1 MPRFRL
7 AWALAPLAHLA
18 LALLLLAAAPLPAA
32 ASVIGIDF
40 GTDWSKT
47 ALVRSGAPLDIVL
60 NTESKR
66 KTPSVVLV
74 RQGDRRYGSDAVAL
88 STRFPQD
95 NYPALKNLLGKLY
108 DDPIAA
114 AYRDT
119 FANRMVRDPVRGT
132 VSFTFNETTTF
143 SVEELVAMQL
153 AAAKKQAEDAGQ
165 EFVAGA
171 VLTVPPYWGQ
181 FERRALLDAAE
192 LANLRVLALVSDE
205 TAVALNY
212 ASGRTFGA
220 KPEHHIFYDMGAGS
234 TVAALVR
241 FQQATPA
248 AAGAGKKASSSA
260 TSNVVELEVQAVGY
274 DASLGGHSVDVKLQQ
289 HLAQEF
295 TKKHGS
301 KLSKNTHVANDH
313 RAMAKLL
320 REATRVKQIL
330 SANTDTFASVEG
342 LIQDLDFRTKVTRA
356 ELEAMSTDLAAR
368 VAAPAQQ
375 VLKQANITLDDLD
388 SLILVGGGARVPFVQ
403 AALADLVGERRIAK
417 NVNADEAAVMGAAFR
432 GAGLS
437 AQFRVRQIKVK
448 DVNMHPVEVAYD
460 AEPKAESAAATRNFH
475 TTFFSDKTVLG
486 AKKLM
491 TFKRQSDFE
500 FALAYKGQDAK
511 VPIVRAKVSGLATA
525 IESKKDTALDAPKI
539 KALIELTESGV
550 IAISDAA
557 AHFEVEQVD
566 KEAPSLKD
574 TVMNFFKGKKT
585 DEKAGGNADGD
596 VEEVKDELTAE
607 NVTLASAGTS
617 AAAGNATAAPTKKIV
632 TETVKL
638 DLTLDWQTVKPYD
651 AEMVAEAMI
660 RLAALDASDA
670 HRRKREE
677 ALNSLESFYYSGK
690 QLLFSEH
697 VELTSTQH
705 ERTTLQSAFDHV
717 SEWLYDAADSA
728 PLEELVAKLKNLK
741 EAHAPAWFRHEEYK
755 MRSGAVERFKGVV
768 AGARERLASWKE
780 DAERA
785 VADAAAAA
793 AGGGDDEKDGEETT
807 DTNATTTAAEG
818 AEDNNNA
825 NNAEGGETNT
835 TTTTTTTP
843 VTTTTKPKPKSFHHI
858 PADLDALETLLTRT
872 ETWFAE
878 KLAAQTKL
886 APHDTPA
893 LLTADLTARATKI
906 EKELE
911 RLSGVAAKAAKRA
924 AAAAAAA
931 AKRQKEDVKKA
942 GRNVEEETRKMA
954 EGLKEKLRKAT
965 EEMKKEAAAAKDR
978 VKGGA
983 EKEQEEG
990 NETTTS
996 TPTAPAGDGVHE
1008 EL

>member
-1 MPRFRL
+1 MARLCLASPRGFV
-7 AWALAPLAHLA
+7 AFACALA
-18 LALLLLAAAPLPAA
+18 LALTLLLAAAPQPAA

-74 RQGDRRYGSDAVAL
+74 KQGDRRYGSDAVAL

-119 FANRMVRDPVRGT
+119 FANRMVRDPIRGT

-212 ASGRTFGA
+212 ASGRTFGVR
-220 KPEHHIFYDMGAGS
+220 PEHHIFYDMGAGS

-241 FQQATPA
+241 FQQASPP
-248 AAGAGKKASSSA
+248 AGKKASSSA
-260 TSNVVELEVQAVGY
+260 SSNVVELEVQAVGY

-295 TKKHGS
+295 TKKHGL
-301 KLSKNTHVANDH
+301 KLSKHTDVSSDS

-330 SANTDTFASVEG
+330 SANTETFASVEG

-356 ELEAMSTDLAAR
+356 ELESMSTDLAAR
-368 VAAPAQQ
+368 VAAPVQQ

-460 AEPKAESAAATRNFH
+460 AEPKESVATRNFH

-500 FALAYKGQDAK
+500 FSLAYKGEDTK
-511 VPIVRAKVSGLATA
+511 IPIVRAKISGLAAA
-525 IESKKDTALDAPKI
+525 IESKKGTALDSPKV

-550 IAISDAA
+550 ISISEPAA
-557 AHFEVEQVD
+557 YFEVEQVD

-574 TVMNFFKGKKT
+574 TVMNFFKGKKP
-585 DEKAGGNADGD
+585 DDKAGGNADGD

-651 AEMVAEAMI
+651 AEMVAEARI

-670 HRRKREE
+670 QRRKREE

-690 QLLFSEH
+690 QLLHSDEI
-697 VELTSTQH
+697 EITSTEH
-705 ERTTLQSAFDHV
+705 ERTTLQNAFDHV
-717 SEWLYDAADSA
+717 SEWLYDAADAA
-728 PLEELVAKLKNLK
+728 PLEELVAKLKELK
-741 EAHAPAWFRHEEYK
+741 DAHAPAWFRNEEYRK
-755 MRSGAVERFKGVV
+755 RDGAVESFKGVMK
-768 AGARERLASWKE
+768 GARSRLVTWKE
-780 DAERA
+780 EAERA
-785 VADAAAAA
+785 VAEAAAAV
-793 AGGGDDEKDGEETT
+793 GGSDEKDADGEQTN
-807 DTNATTTAAEG
+807 DTNATTPAAADG
-818 AEDNNNA
+818 EDNVEGESNA
-825 NNAEGGETNT
+825 T
-835 TTTTTTTP
+835 TTATP
-843 VTTTTKPKPKSFHHI
+843 PAKHKPKSFHHI
-858 PADLDALETLLTRT
+858 PADLEALETLLTRT
-872 ETWFAE
+872 ETWFQE

-893 LLTADLTARATKI
+893 LLTADLAAKAKSI

-911 RLSGVAAKAAKRA
+911 RLTSVAAKAAKKA

-931 AKRQKEDVKKA
+931 AKKQKDDVKKA

-965 EEMKKEAAAAKDR
+965 EDMKKEAAAAKDK
-978 VKGGA
+978 VKGS
-983 EKEQEEG
+983 EKEHEDAQE
-990 NETTTS
+990 TAS
-996 TPTAPAGDGVHE
+996 TATAGDGVHE

>member
-1 MPRFRL
+1 MVPPPRS
-7 AWALAPLAHLA
+7 ALRLA
-18 LALLLLAAAPLPAA
+18 LALALTLFALILAGAPQPAA

-74 RQGDRRYGSDAVAL
+74 KEGDRRYGSDAVAL

-108 DDPIAA
+108 DDPVAA

-119 FANRMVRDPVRGT
+119 FANRMVRDPARGT

-165 EFVAGA
+165 EFVSGA

-181 FERRALLDAAE
+181 FERRALLDAAD
-192 LANLRVLALVSDE
+192 LANLRVLSLVSDE

-220 KPEHHIFYDMGAGS
+220 KPEYHIFYDMGAGS

-241 FQQATPA
+241 FQQGGVNTST
-248 AAGAGKKASSSA
+248 GAKKASASS
-260 TSNVVELEVQAVGY
+260 SNIVELEVQAVGY
-274 DASLGGHSVDVKLQQ
+274 DASLGGHSVDVKLQH

-295 TKKHGS
+295 TQRHGS
-301 KLSKNTHVANDH
+301 KVKGDIFSDS

-320 REATRVKQIL
+320 REATRIKQIL
-330 SANTDTFASVEG
+330 SANTETFASVEG
-342 LIQDLDFRTKVTRA
+342 LIQDIDFRTKITRA
-356 ELEAMSTDLAAR
+356 TLESLSADLVKR
-368 VAAPAQQ
+368 VAAPVQQ
-375 VLKQANITLDDLD
+375 VLKQANITLDELD
-388 SLILVGGGARVPFVQ
+388 SLILVGGGVRVPFVQ
-403 AALADLVGERRIAK
+403 AALADLVSERRIAK
-417 NVNADEAAVMGAAFR
+417 NVNGDEAAVMGAAFR

-437 AQFRVRQIKVK
+437 PQFRVRTIKVK

-460 AEPKAESAAATRNFH
+460 AEPKESAATRNFH
-475 TTFFSDKTVLG
+475 TVFFSNKTVLG

-500 FALAYKGQDAK
+500 FSLAYKGEDSQI
-511 VPIVRAKVSGLATA
+511 PIVRAKIAGLAAA
-525 IESKKDTALDAPKI
+525 IESKKDTALDAPKV

-574 TVMNFFKGKKT
+574 TVMNFFKGKKN
-585 DEKAGGNADGD
+585 DEKAGGNADAD

-607 NVTLASAGTS
+607 NVTVASAGTA
-617 AAAGNATAAPTKKIV
+617 AAAGNATAAPQKKIV

-638 DLTLDWQTVKPYD
+638 NLTLEWQTVKPYD
-651 AEMVAEAMI
+651 AEMVAAAQI

-670 HRRKREE
+670 ARRKREE
-677 ALNSLESFYYSGK
+677 ARNSLESFYYSGK
-690 QLLFSEH
+690 QLLYEDD
-697 VELTSTQH
+697 VEVTSPEH
-705 ERTTLQSAFDHV
+705 ERTALQEAFDHV

-728 PLEELVAKLKNLK
+728 PLEELVSKLKTLRDV
-741 EAHAPAWFRHEEYK
+741 HAPALFRNTEHRR
-755 MRSGAVERFKGVV
+755 RSSAVEAFKGAVGT
-768 AGARERLASWKE
+768 ARAKLNGWKE
-780 DAERA
+780 EATAAAARA
-785 VADAAAAA
+785 VAAARESSDNETTQDDDAARTNGTA
-793 AGGGDDEKDGEETT
+793 DEEDLGADAEKAETDTTTHGETT
-807 DTNATTTAAEG
+807 EKNKTKPSIAKIRPHHHTTA
-818 AEDNNNA
+818 
-825 NNAEGGETNT
+825 
-835 TTTTTTTP
+835 
-843 VTTTTKPKPKSFHHI
+843 
-858 PADLDALETLLTRT
+858 DLESLEALITRT
-872 ETWFAE
+872 ETWFQE
-878 KLAAQTKL
+878 KFAAQQKL
-886 APHDTPA
+886 TPHDTPV
-893 LLTADLTARATKI
+893 LLTAELAVKAKSV
-906 EKELE
+906 EKEIE
-911 RLSGVAAKAAKRA
+911 RLAGVATKAAKRKAASAGA
-924 AAAAAAA
+924 AAGS
-931 AKRQKEDVKKA
+931 KKEDVKKTA
-942 GRNVEEETRKMA
+942 KNVEEETRKMA

-965 EEMKKEAAAAKDR
+965 EEMKEKASAAKEK
-978 VKGGA
+978 VK
-983 EKEQEEG
+983 ENVKQEE
-990 NETTTS
+990 ETQ
-996 TPTAPAGDGVHE
+996 TPDEGGMVHE